1 MKMPVSLI
9 LLPSSLLQIVRPT
22 HNELLI
28 SFIFLPSVREHFS
41 SPIVNPITEG
51 FIPPP
56 AIGRGLRGFGKSL
69 HQHCG
74 MKSAELY

>member
-1 MKMPVSLI
+1 MKMLASLI
-9 LLPSSLLQIVRPT
+9 PLPSSLLQIVRPT
-22 HNELLI
+22 HNERLI

-56 AIGRGLRGFGKSL
+56 AIGWGLRGLGEDL
-69 HQHCG
+69 RQHCG
-74 MKSAELY
+74 MKLAALY